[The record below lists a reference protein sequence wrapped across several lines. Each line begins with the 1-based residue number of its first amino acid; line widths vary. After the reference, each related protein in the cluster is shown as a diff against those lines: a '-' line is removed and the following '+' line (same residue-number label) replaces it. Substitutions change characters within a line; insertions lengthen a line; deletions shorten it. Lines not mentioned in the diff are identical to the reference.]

1 MPSVNCW
8 IQLKREAISPS
19 CCKRGK
25 YKTKAYTYCAHPVSD
40 REIMPKADL
49 YGKPIGGEHNYH
61 FRFTVADE
69 NELERKVNEKI
80 SEEKEI
86 TI

>member
-1 MPSVNCW
+1 M
-8 IQLKREAISPS
+8 RAS
-19 CCKRGK
+19 CFRQGDNAEGK
-25 YKTKAYTYCAHPVSD
+25 FT
-40 REIMPKADL
+40 RKADR
-49 YGKPIGGEHNYH
+49 GEHNYH

>member
-1 MPSVNCW
+1 
-8 IQLKREAISPS
+8 
-19 CCKRGK
+19 
-25 YKTKAYTYCAHPVSD
+25 
-40 REIMPKADL
+40 MPKADL
-49 YGKPIGGEHNYH
+49 YGKPIGGEHNYRL
-61 FRFTVADE
+61 RFTVADE